1 MTGDMPDSEGP
12 MNTLKYFGIDLG
24 TTNSAVAV
32 FEETDAKVILN
43 ERGEVY
49 TPSVVRVTAS
59 KLVIGEK
66 ARKHLYTDPANTF
79 KEFKRLMGANNR
91 MEPDMNGKRWS
102 PEGLSSEVLKR
113 LKALAE
119 QDQNC
124 DFDKVVITVP
134 ALFEIPQS
142 KATADA
148 GRLAGFEK
156 VELLPE
162 PVASGLAAGWSDEAS
177 GKPWLVYDL
186 GGGTFDAS
194 LLEARDGLLRV
205 VAHDGDNFLGGRDID
220 MVIVHWLLDEL
231 SAKHNCR
238 IEPEHPDYVR
248 IKRTLEALAEHA
260 KIKLSGATQ
269 SLIELEFNYDGQDFE
284 IDIPLSR
291 EKLRSLCEPIITK
304 SIFIC
309 QRLLLS
315 QGLKKE
321 QLHRVVLVGGPAHMP
336 IVQEMV
342 SEKLAPLAEHSEDPM
357 SIVAK
362 GAALY
367 AATINLSCQS
377 KEDTKADEAQ
387 AEAQIWLQYP
397 SVCTELTPTVMG
409 RIIDDELNVQRIKLM
424 RADGTW
430 ESDAVAVDDSGL
442 FIVEARITS
451 GQKASFTVAAWKNE
465 APVPL
470 SHPPIHILHGLSMSD
485 PPLSRSIGLALADGW
500 VQTFVERGTP
510 LPAKRTFTQ
519 STVDTLVSKSGKTLN
534 IPIVQGE
541 RRNSRFCR
549 KVGNLVIDSND
560 LKHDLHVGS
569 AVEITIEVDR
579 GGNLKAQ
586 AFLPDQQKI
595 IHGLAHLMMTHAD
608 PDTLRATSHALG
620 GKISTITQQAFRER
634 DEATIKAM
642 EPLNTQ
648 FQELLKDLMH
658 MGTDTDTCQRIS
670 RNLMDIESEVEQIE
684 SKEQIRQLSEEC
696 EVVYY
701 NTKNIVENYGDATDK
716 RVLGECANQFASV
729 IAFPRLGEL
738 ERLIERLE
746 TLYHAADTKSP
757 DYWKECFTHWASMAH
772 QAENLKEAQSIVDQ
786 GYKAIHD
793 HQMER
798 LPKLTNALYNLI
810 PQQYKGANSNHH
822 DSGIF

>member
-1 MTGDMPDSEGP
+1 
-12 MNTLKYFGIDLG
+12 MNTLKYLGIDLG

-32 FEETDAKVILN
+32 FKETDAKVILN

-66 ARKHLYTDPANTF
+66 ARKHLYSDPANTF
-79 KEFKRLMGANNR
+79 KEFKRLMGTNTR
-91 MEPDMNGKRWS
+91 THPDVNGNIWS

-119 QDQNC
+119 AHENC

-148 GRLAGFEK
+148 GRLAGFDK

-162 PVASGLAAGWSDEAS
+162 PVASGLAAGWTDEDA

-194 LLEARDGLLRV
+194 LLESRDGLLRV

-220 MVIVHWLLDEL
+220 NAIVHWLIEEL
-231 SAKHNCR
+231 SEKHRCR
-238 IEPEHPDYVR
+238 LDPEHKDYVR
-248 IKRTLEALAEHA
+248 IKRTLETLAEQA
-260 KIKLSGATQ
+260 KIKLSVATQ
-269 SLIELEFNYDGQDFE
+269 SLIELEFTYDGRDFE
-284 IDIPLSR
+284 IDIPLPQQ
-291 EKLRSLCEPIITK
+291 KLRDLSEPLITK
-304 SIFIC
+304 SIVIC

-321 QLHRVVLVGGPAHMP
+321 QLHRVVLVGGPTHMP
-336 IVQEMV
+336 VIQELV
-342 SEKLAPLAEHSEDPM
+342 AEKLAPLAEHTVDPM

-367 AATINLSCQS
+367 AATINLGCQS
-377 KEDTKADEAQ
+377 KGDANTDGAN

-409 RIIDDELNVQRIKLM
+409 RIIDDRLNVQWIKLM
-424 RADGTW
+424 GADGSW
-430 ESDAVAVDDSGL
+430 ESDAVQVDDSGL
-442 FIVEARITS
+442 FIVEARIKS
-451 GQKASFTVAAWKNE
+451 GQKASFTVAAQENG
-465 APVPL
+465 ALVPL
-470 SHPPIHILHGLSMSD
+470 SHAPISILHGLAMSD

-500 VQTFVERGTP
+500 VRTFVERGTP

-519 STVDTLVSKSGKTLN
+519 STVDTLVSKSGKKLN

-541 RRNSRFCR
+541 RRKSRFCR

-560 LKHDLHVGS
+560 LKHDLHVGAS
-569 AVEITIEVDR
+569 VEITIEVDR

-595 IHGLAHLMMTHAD
+595 IHGVAQLMMTHAD
-608 PDTLRATSHALG
+608 PDTLRATSQSLS
-620 GKISTITQQAFRER
+620 GKLSAITQKAFRER
-634 DEATIKAM
+634 DESTIKAM
-642 EPLNTQ
+642 APLNAQ
-648 FQELLKDLMH
+648 FQELLKDIIYMD
-658 MGTDTDTCQRIS
+658 TDTDACQRIS

-684 SKEQIRQLSEEC
+684 SKEQIRQLTEEC
-696 EVVYY
+696 EIIYY
-701 NTKNIVENYGDATDK
+701 NTKGMVESFGDATDK
-716 RVLGECANQFASV
+716 KVMVECAKQFASV
-729 IAFPRLGEL
+729 IALPRLGEL

-746 TLYHAADTKSP
+746 TLYHAANTKSP
-757 DYWKECFTHWASMAH
+757 NYWKECFTYWASMAH
-772 QAENLKEAQSIVDQ
+772 QAENLKEAQSIVKK
-786 GYKAIHD
+786 GYKAIHNN
-793 HQMER
+793 QLEQ
-798 LPKLTNALYNLI
+798 LPPLTNTLCNLI
-810 PQQYKGANSNHH
+810 PQQYKGAYSNHH
-822 DSGIF
+822 DSGVY